1 MKALAVVRPPS
12 ISSWPPQS
20 LPKSQYLRSQSFRIK
35 EPQSEIQA
43 KQEKKG
49 GGVMDEVF
57 LNLFRKKMVEEVG
70 WDSRKPG
77 YDGLI
82 EVANRLMLI
91 SPTNSHTKEAA
102 VRILRSLFPPM
113 LLQLY
118 KLLIAPIQGGKVAA
132 IMVARVTAITCEW
145 LMGPCTV
152 NSVDLPDGTSW
163 NSGVFVEKCKYLE
176 QSKCVGICLNTCK
189 LPTQAFMKDYMGVP
203 LVMEPNFSD
212 YSCQFKFGVLPP
224 LPEDDATLKE
234 PCLDIC
240 PNATRRREF
249 AGNINVQQCPKA

>member
-12 ISSWPPQS
+12 ICSWPPQS
-20 LPKSQYLRSQSFRIK
+20 LPKSQYLRSQCFRIK

-43 KQEKKG
+43 KQGKK

-57 LNLFRKKMVEEVG
+57 LHLFRKKMVEEVG

-82 EVANRLMLI
+82 EVANRLMLV
-91 SPTNSHTKEAA
+91 SPTNSDTKEAA

-176 QSKCVGICLNTCK
+176 QSKCVGICVNTCK

-212 YSCQFKFGVLPP
+212 YSCQFKFGVPPP